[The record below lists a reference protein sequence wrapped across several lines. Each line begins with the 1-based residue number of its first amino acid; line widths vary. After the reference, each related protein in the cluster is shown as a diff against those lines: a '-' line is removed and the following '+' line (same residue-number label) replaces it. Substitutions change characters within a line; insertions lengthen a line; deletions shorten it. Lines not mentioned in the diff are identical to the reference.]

1 MIESTQSNNRSLS
14 VSALVHPFSRLAKE
28 KYAAIMITYLLGNL
42 VFLFFEQPMT
52 NLCKSYLGIKKR
64 NEIGS
69 EDGEQRKRS

>member
-1 MIESTQSNNRSLS
+1 
-14 VSALVHPFSRLAKE
+14 
-28 KYAAIMITYLLGNL
+28 MITYLLGNL

-64 NEIGS
+64 NEIGT